1 MLYFKFQMTEL
12 LSQSILMHVLAM
24 WNDGVLHAHVTRV
37 QTKRCLNLYFIYHV
51 RPGCYFL

>member
-1 MLYFKFQMTEL
+1 MTEL